1 MLLQA
6 PGFERVEA
14 WRTLQEEKL
23 AARLAAEGRQGEV
36 MDDATLHRFIM
47 HYERLTRWILQE
59 MPARAD
65 IVVRLGPDHEVLG
78 IRGA

>member
-1 MLLQA
+1 M
-6 PGFERVEA
+6 R
-14 WRTLQEEKL
+14 RC
-23 AARLAAEGRQGEV
+23 
-36 MDDATLHRFIM
+36 HRFIM